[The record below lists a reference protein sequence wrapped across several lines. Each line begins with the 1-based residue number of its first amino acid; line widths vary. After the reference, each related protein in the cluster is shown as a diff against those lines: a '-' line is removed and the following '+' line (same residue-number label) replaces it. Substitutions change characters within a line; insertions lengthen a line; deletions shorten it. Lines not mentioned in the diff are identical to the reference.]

1 MKGLLENGSIGGGKR
16 PKILRNLHSHLS
28 YRCSAHFLR
37 HLPWA
42 LEHRAHAAHDDKA
55 ETGLLSPAA
64 TLGLSSKAR
73 NQGHTWRTTC
83 VRPIAICQR
92 FPKLG
97 FFYCSVSLRTP
108 PAEDTNSRSQ
118 AHPCLS
124 DRCIEPFR
132 NKRDWE
138 MQQQVGSLCES
149 SSGWMIHWISHKKC
163 CCIFFSMRTNGR
175 KEDHFAIKQVL
186 PLSTWLSDVH
196 TQFYGTVAVG
206 LRKTRQMSST
216 LHVKT
221 LLLAP
226 CSQNRDLGSVGDSL
240 VFILKSWNTLITED
254 SFDQ

>member
-163 CCIFFSMRTNGR
+163 CCIFFFHAYQW
-175 KEDHFAIKQVL
+175 KERRPFCHKTGFASIHVTFRRSYTVL
-186 PLSTWLSDVH
+186 WHCSCRFEENQTDVIH
-196 TQFYGTVAVG
+196 T
-206 LRKTRQMSST
+206 S
-216 LHVKT
+216 
-221 LLLAP
+221 
-226 CSQNRDLGSVGDSL
+226 C
-240 VFILKSWNTLITED
+240 
-254 SFDQ
+254 